1 MGIGDGGGREGNH
14 ILLSTGIGDPV
25 VSSVEVQ
32 VTKSKE
38 YELTCF
44 MSKRS
49 GLCNARLFS
58 VQQMHESIVGVLGKY
73 FTLHSM
79 YRGLLYSAQT

>member
-1 MGIGDGGGREGNH
+1 MGIGDGGGRAREGNH

-38 YELTCF
+38 YELTCL

-58 VQQMHESIVGVLGKY
+58 VQQIHESIVRVLGKY

-79 YRGLLYSAQT
+79 